1 MTRRFWRPV
10 KLQAGVD
17 QHFADALW
25 AAQMS
30 AQNQLPAKF
39 HHAKHITETNSD
51 HYIQFGNPQ
60 LVINSIRDVIADINE
75 PEPTR

>member
-1 MTRRFWRPV
+1 
-10 KLQAGVD
+10 
-17 QHFADALW
+17 
-25 AAQMS
+25 MS